1 MEPVSA
7 TLMTFGAATLLVS
20 WALLIFSSAKEDFAW
35 ALCSVLLPP
44 VAYCYGLFRLDVAKD
59 ALLAAALG
67 WLMIGLSFL

>member
-7 TLMTFGAATLLVS
+7 TLLTFGAAILLVS
-20 WALLIFSSAKEDFAW
+20 WVLLIFSSAKDDFAW
-35 ALCSVLLPP
+35 GLCSVLLPP
-44 VAYCYGLFRLDVAKD
+44 VAYLYGLLRLDVAKD